1 MLRAFMLSVIML
13 SVVVLIVMA
22 SEFSM
27 QKMKEKFLRNS
38 QDDRVDDH
46 SRGALKLTGH
56 NLKVALK

>member
-1 MLRAFMLSVIML
+1 MLRTFMLSVVML
-13 SVVVLIVMA
+13 SVVVLIVVVLIVMA

-46 SRGALKLTGH
+46 SKGSVKPNGT
-56 NLKVALK
+56 